1 MQTLTKILLLL
12 IVPFS
17 FFSCDEINE
26 RVLPSS
32 TGKAGD
38 LLIVMDSVYYNH
50 SAGDA
55 VKQTF
60 SQEQDGL
67 PQPEP
72 LFNLIQ
78 VPQRSFARIFHPM
91 RNIIMV
97 NVEKEAKIKLTV
109 RKDVWAESQLV
120 VTITAPT
127 GEIAAETITKNTA
140 VLLDYFNNKE
150 IARLHAKF
158 RVNANSKNSQLI
170 DEKFGLSL
178 NLDELY
184 TVAQEAEDFMW
195 LRKDKTAGGHQ
206 ISQNIMIYTYPYISD
221 STFDVG
227 QLVEK
232 RNYYTKKYIVGSNE
246 GSYMLSYKEYVP
258 IQKEVSLN
266 GVYVNELRGL
276 WYMHRDFMGGP
287 FINYSLVDEKNNRVI
302 CIDGYV
308 YSPKFDKREFL
319 REQEALI
326 KTITF

>member
-1 MQTLTKILLLL
+1 MQTLTKILFLL

-17 FFSCDEINE
+17 FFSCEEMNE
-26 RVLPSS
+26 RVLPSC

-38 LLIVMDSVYYNH
+38 LLIVMDSLYYNH

-55 VKQTF
+55 VKQVF

-72 LFNLIQ
+72 LFNIIQ
-78 VPQRSFARIFHPM
+78 VPHRSFARIFHPM
-91 RNIIMV
+91 RNVIMV
-97 NVEKEAKIKLTV
+97 NVEKDAKIKLTV
-109 RKDVWAESQLV
+109 RKEVWAESQLV

-127 GEIAAETITKNTA
+127 GKIAAETIIKNGN
-140 VLLDYFNNKE
+140 VLLDYFNDKE

-158 RVNANSKNSQLI
+158 KVNANSKNSQI
-170 DEKFGLSL
+170 INEKFGLSL

-184 TVAQEAEDFMW
+184 TVANEGDDFIWM
-195 LRKDKTAGGHQ
+195 RKDKTAGGHQ
-206 ISQNIMIYTYPYISD
+206 ISQNIMIYTYPYVSD
-221 STFDVG
+221 STFEVG
-227 QLVEK
+227 NLVAK
-232 RNYYTKKYIVGSNE
+232 RNYYTHKYVTGSNK

-266 GVYVNELRGL
+266 GIYVNELRGL
-276 WYMHRDFMGGP
+276 WHMHRDFMGGP

-326 KTITF
+326 KSITF

>member
-1 MQTLTKILLLL
+1 MQTFYKLLFL
-12 IVPFS
+12 ITVSFS
-17 FFSCDEINE
+17 IVSCEEMNE
-26 RVLPSS
+26 RVLPSC

-38 LLIVMDSVYYNH
+38 LLIVMDSLYYNH
-50 SAGDA
+50 EAGDA
-55 VKQTF
+55 IKQIF

-72 LFNLIQ
+72 LFNVIQ

-97 NVEKEAKIKLTV
+97 NIEEDAKMKLTV
-109 RKDVWAESQLV
+109 RKNVWAESQLV

-127 GEIAAETITKNTA
+127 GDLAAETITKNTG
-140 VLLDYFNNKE
+140 VLLDYFNDKE

-158 RVNANSKNSQLI
+158 RVNANSKNAQMI
-170 DEKFGLSL
+170 NEKFGLSL

-184 TVAQEAEDFMW
+184 TVANEGDDFLWM
-195 LRKDKTAGGHQ
+195 RKDKTAGGHQ
-206 ISQNIMIYTYPYISD
+206 ISQNIMIYTYPYVSD
-221 STFDVG
+221 STFEVEN
-227 QLVEK
+227 LVAK
-232 RNYYTKKYIVGSNE
+232 RNFYTKKYVTGSNK
-246 GSYMLSYKEYVP
+246 GSYMLSYKEYIPV
-258 IQKEVSLN
+258 QKEISLN

-276 WYMHRDFMGGP
+276 WHMHRDFMGGP
-287 FINYSLVDEKNNRVI
+287 FNNYSLVDEKNNRVI

>member
-1 MQTLTKILLLL
+1 MKTLTKILFLVL
-12 IVPFS
+12 ILFS
-17 FFSCDEINE
+17 FFSCEEINE

-32 TGKAGD
+32 TGKSGD
-38 LLIVMDSVYYNH
+38 LLIVMDSLYYNH
-50 SAGDA
+50 AAGEA
-55 VKQTF
+55 IKQIF

-78 VPQRSFARIFHPM
+78 VPHRSFARIFHPM

-97 NVEKEAKIKLTV
+97 NIETDAKMKLTV
-109 RKDVWAESQLV
+109 RKEVWSESQMV

-127 GEIAAETITKNTA
+127 DVLAAETITKNSE

-150 IARLHAKF
+150 LARLHAKF
-158 RVNANSKNSQLI
+158 RVNANSKNSQYI
-170 DEKFGLSL
+170 NEKFGLSL
-178 NLDELY
+178 SLDELY
-184 TVAQEAEDFMW
+184 VVANEEEDFLW

-206 ISQNIMIYTYPYISD
+206 ISQNIMIYTYPYVSD
-221 STFDVG
+221 STFDVAN
-227 QLVEK
+227 LVAK
-232 RNYYTKKYIVGSNE
+232 RNFYTKKFVVGTNE

-266 GVYVNELRGL
+266 GIYVNELRGL

-308 YSPKFDKREFL
+308 YAPKFEKREFL

>member
-1 MQTLTKILLLL
+1 MQTIYKLLFLL

-17 FFSCDEINE
+17 IFSCEEMNE
-26 RVLPSS
+26 RVLPSC
-32 TGKAGD
+32 TGKPGD
-38 LLIVMDSVYYNH
+38 LLIVMDSLYYNH
-50 SAGDA
+50 AAGDA
-55 VKQTF
+55 VKHIF

-72 LFNLIQ
+72 LFNIIQ
-78 VPQRSFARIFHPM
+78 VPHRSFARIFHPM
-91 RNIIMV
+91 RNVIMV
-97 NVEKEAKIKLTV
+97 NIEEDAKIKLTV
-109 RKDVWAESQLV
+109 RKEVWSQSQLV

-127 GEIAAETITKNTA
+127 GELAAETINKNAA
-140 VLLDYFNNKE
+140 VLLDYFNDKE

-158 RVNANSKNSQLI
+158 RVNANSKNAQLL

-178 NLDELY
+178 SLDELY
-184 TVAQEAEDFMW
+184 TVAEEADDFIWM
-195 LRKDKTAGGHQ
+195 RKDKTAGGHQ
-206 ISQNIMIYTYPYISD
+206 ISQNIMIYTYPYVSD
-221 STFDVG
+221 STFDVQ
-227 QLVEK
+227 QLVAK
-232 RNYYTKKYIVGSNE
+232 RNYYTQKYVKGSNK
-246 GSYMLSYKEYVP
+246 GSYMLSYEEYVP

-276 WYMHRDFMGGP
+276 WHMHRDFMGGP
-287 FINYSLVDEKNNRVI
+287 FINYSLVDEQNNRVI

>member
-1 MQTLTKILLLL
+1 MQTLPKILLLV

-17 FFSCDEINE
+17 FFSCDEINV

-127 GEIAAETITKNTA
+127 GEIAAETITKNAA

>member
-1 MQTLTKILLLL
+1 MQTLTKILILL

-72 LFNLIQ
+72 LFNIIQ

-109 RKDVWAESQLV
+109 RKDVWAESQMV

-127 GEIAAETITKNTA
+127 GKIAAETITKNA
-140 VLLDYFNNKE
+140 AALLDYFNNKE

-170 DEKFGLSL
+170 NEKFGLSL

-206 ISQNIMIYTYPYISD
+206 ISQNIMIYTYPYVSD

>member
-32 TGKAGD
+32 TGKSGD

-127 GEIAAETITKNTA
+127 GEIAAETITKNAA

>member
-1 MQTLTKILLLL
+1 MQTLTKILILL

-55 VKQTF
+55 VKKTF

-72 LFNLIQ
+72 LFNIIQ

-127 GEIAAETITKNTA
+127 GKIAAETITKNA
-140 VLLDYFNNKE
+140 GALLDYFNNKE

-170 DEKFGLSL
+170 NEKFGLSL

-206 ISQNIMIYTYPYISD
+206 ISQNIMIYTYPYVSD

>member
-127 GEIAAETITKNTA
+127 GEIAAETITKNAA

>member
-32 TGKAGD
+32 TGKSGD

-127 GEIAAETITKNTA
+127 GEIAAETITKNAA

-158 RVNANSKNSQLI
+158 RVNANSKNAQI
-170 DEKFGLSL
+170 INTKFGLSL

-184 TVAQEAEDFMW
+184 TVAQEAEDFLWM
-195 LRKDKTAGGHQ
+195 RKDKTAGGHQ

-232 RNYYTKKYIVGSNE
+232 RNYYTKKYIAGSNE

>member
-127 GEIAAETITKNTA
+127 GEIAAETITKNAA

-258 IQKEVSLN
+258 IQKEVGLN

>member
-1 MQTLTKILLLL
+1 MQTLTKILILL

-72 LFNLIQ
+72 LFNIIQ

-127 GEIAAETITKNTA
+127 GTIAAETITKNAA

-170 DEKFGLSL
+170 NEKFGLSL

-206 ISQNIMIYTYPYISD
+206 ISQNIMIYTYPYVSD

-287 FINYSLVDEKNNRVI
+287 FINYSLVDEKNNKVI